1 MKHRAWLVSV
11 CVAVLS
17 ACSNTTADVSSTTQE
32 TATENETLQ
41 NAADNDTPMVPSVIF
56 IQYLNQ
62 QAPMLLCQ
70 QDPGIACLQMPVE
83 LCQASVEASA
93 ERCGPKLLASWPA
106 SFEETEAN
114 AIQFSKDYR
123 NCMLKDWVDE
133 YGLQESRLAS
143 CGIEL
148 ES

>member
-1 MKHRAWLVSV
+1 MKYYAWLLSVSV
-11 CVAVLS
+11 AVVS
-17 ACSNTTADVSSTTQE
+17 ACSNTTADVSSSTQE
-32 TATENETLQ
+32 TNTENEIL
-41 NAADNDTPMVPSVIF
+41 NSGADNDKPMVPSVIF

-70 QDPGIACLQMPVE
+70 QDPGIACLQMPVD

-93 ERCGPKLLASWPA
+93 DRCGPKLLGTWPA

-123 NCMLKDWVDE
+123 NCMLKDWVEE

-148 ES
+148 E

>member
-1 MKHRAWLVSV
+1 MKYYAWLLTS
-11 CVAVLS
+11 CVAILS
-17 ACSNTTADVSSTTQE
+17 ACANGPADKNDAAHETTPNTTSQANTVE
-32 TATENETLQ
+32 EKA
-41 NAADNDTPMVPSVIF
+41 MVPSLIF

-62 QAPMLLCQ
+62 QAPKLLCE
-70 QDPGIACLQMPVE
+70 QDPGIACLQMPVD

-93 ERCGPKLLASWPA
+93 ERCGPKLLASWPV

-123 NCMLKDWVDE
+123 NCMLKDWVEE
-133 YGLQESRLAS
+133 YGLQEDRLTS

-148 ES
+148 E